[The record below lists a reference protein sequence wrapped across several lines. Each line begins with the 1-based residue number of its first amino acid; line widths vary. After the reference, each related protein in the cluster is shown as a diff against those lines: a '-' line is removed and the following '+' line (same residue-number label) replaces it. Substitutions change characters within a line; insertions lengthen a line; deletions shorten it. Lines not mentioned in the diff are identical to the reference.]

1 MAEKRLKVAAVQ
13 LAAQTMESAGSV
25 WPRIERWVREAA
37 SAGCG
42 LVVIPECSY
51 PAYVLGSAERAR
63 GADILGRTAI
73 VERFAAL
80 ARECRI
86 TLVAGFA
93 EDWEGKLWNSAGV
106 WDSAGRLLGVQR
118 KTFLFDCDNEW
129 FSHGTSIE
137 PIATEHGRIGIVIC
151 ADARAP
157 EVSATLV
164 NRGAELIVVPTAWVN
179 MAKGAGEYWN
189 VQPDCLIRARAMEF
203 GVAYVC
209 ADKCGIEPPMQYVGF
224 SQIVGADGSVVAT
237 AGPVQETCIVGEVA
251 VGSGLT
257 SRVDDAFC
265 SLLNSPYERLEGST
279 DRHFTIGLA
288 PDPGDQQDARKCFA
302 AQGVRVA
309 LLDDKMIDPI
319 GRVASFAALG
329 ICLMSPALLRTFF
342 AARLVALRGT
352 RLIFSQGVREDELPL
367 LRARAAENR
376 VFVGITSSVA
386 RIIAPSGR
394 IVAESSS
401 SGEALVASIDL
412 GEADD
417 KHATP
422 LTNIFEQRRP
432 ELYELG
438 LGPIESSLGTIF

>member
-1 MAEKRLKVAAVQ
+1 MGEKRLKVAAVQ
-13 LAAQTMESAGSV
+13 LAAQAMEAAEGV

-37 SAGCG
+37 GAGCG

-63 GADILGRTAI
+63 GADILGRAEI
-73 VERFAAL
+73 VARFSAM
-80 ARECRI
+80 ARENRI

-93 EDWEGKLWNSAGV
+93 EDFDGKLWNSAGV

-118 KTFLFDCDNEW
+118 KTFLFDCDNKW

-209 ADKCGIEPPMQYVGF
+209 ADKCGSEPPLQYVGF
-224 SQIVGADGSVVAT
+224 SQIVDATGGTVAT
-237 AGPVQETCIVGEVA
+237 AGPVDEACVVGEVA
-251 VGSGLT
+251 VGPGRQSVVR
-257 SRVDDAFC
+257 SD
-265 SLLNSPYERLEGST
+265 LLGVLQGGYERT
-279 DRHFTIGLA
+279 A
-288 PDPGDQQDARKCFA
+288 
-302 AQGVRVA
+302 
-309 LLDDKMIDPI
+309 DPI
-319 GRVASFAALG
+319 IRSSFVR
-329 ICLMSPALLRTFF
+329 MTYEELRTYPAVR
-342 AARLVALRGT
+342 AAALRGA
-352 RLIFSQGVREDELPL
+352 RMVVFPEVSEGDFPL

-376 VFVGITSSVA
+376 IFVGASLNRSA
-386 RIIAPSGR
+386 WMAGPDGR
-394 IVAESSS
+394 VIEV
-401 SGEALVASIDL
+401 GTVKTIDPAL
-412 GEADD
+412 ADD
-417 KHATP
+417 KRVTP
-422 LTNIFEQRRP
+422 LTDIFEQRRP
-432 ELYELG
+432 ELYQFQ
-438 LGPIESSLGTIF
+438 PS